1 MLKEGAEGSIFEQ
14 TQWSLVEVETPEVVF
29 LVVVMGSL
37 LIGFSYSIITLVIRI
52 MQLIKKRI
60 VIFNVFFE
68 SDA

>member
-52 MQLIKKRI
+52 MQLIKKRM
-60 VIFNVFFE
+60 VIFYCLL
-68 SDA
+68 

>member
-52 MQLIKKRI
+52 MQLIKKRM
-60 VIFNVFFE
+60 VIFNCPL
-68 SDA
+68 